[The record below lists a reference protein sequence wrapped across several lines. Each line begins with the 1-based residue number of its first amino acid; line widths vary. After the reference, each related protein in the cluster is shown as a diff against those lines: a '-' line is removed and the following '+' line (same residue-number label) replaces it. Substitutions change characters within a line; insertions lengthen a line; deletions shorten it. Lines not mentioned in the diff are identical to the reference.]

1 MKANFVPR
9 VNQLDSIQLD
19 NEIVNILKEQVYS
32 VLRNLPPGLLSRFQ
46 PEINLLTSSALWN
59 FSIRKKYATFGQQM
73 LSISYEREQLG
84 TGKLKAHYALTVALG
99 YLKELV
105 QFRLTGVTF
114 LQRMIT
120 VVENCLTCL
129 NFINFFR
136 FLRTGRK
143 PSLVDY
149 VLRLDHRSID
159 GAKRRTIGYSYMTR
173 ELIWAGFMEL
183 LGFTVPIVNYHALKR
198 RLRNLLKLESG
209 AQEVKKIQ
217 LDTGSR
223 CAYCNERVTLPHHM
237 GCGHVFCYYCLQG
250 NLLADSGFQCNVCDF
265 KSGIFEKVVAA
276 G

>member
-1 MKANFVPR
+1 MKTNFVPR

-19 NEIVNILKEQVYS
+19 IEIVNILRNQVHS

-46 PEINLLTSSALWN
+46 PEINLLTDSTLWGL
-59 FSIRKKYATFGQQM
+59 SVRKSFATFGQQM
-73 LSISYEREQLG
+73 LSITYEQDQLSA
-84 TGKLKAHYALTVALG
+84 GKLKAHYALTVALG
-99 YLKELV
+99 YLKELI

-120 VVENCLTCL
+120 IVENCLTCL

-149 VLRLDHRSID
+149 VLRLEHHSMD
-159 GAKRRTIGYSYMTR
+159 GAKRRTVGYSYMTR
-173 ELIWAGFMEL
+173 ELIWSGFMEL
-183 LGFTVPIVNYHALKR
+183 LGFTIPIVNYHALKR
-198 RLRNLLKLESG
+198 RLRNMLKLEN
-209 AQEVKKIQ
+209 AAWKADRIV

-223 CAYCNERVTLPHHM
+223 CVYCNERVTLPHHM

-250 NLLADSGFQCNVCDF
+250 NRLADSGFQCNVCDF
-265 KSGIFEKVVAA
+265 RSEIFERVVAA
-276 G
+276 A

>member
-1 MKANFVPR
+1 MKTNFVPR
-9 VNQLDSIQLD
+9 VNQLD

-46 PEINLLTSSALWN
+46 PEINLITSSALWN

-84 TGKLKAHYALTVALG
+84 TGKLRAHYALTVALG

-120 VVENCLTCL
+120 IVENCLTCL

-237 GCGHVFCYYCLQG
+237 GCGHVFCYYCLQ
-250 NLLADSGFQCNVCDF
+250 
-265 KSGIFEKVVAA
+265 
-276 G
+276 